1 MKKRLLF
8 IQFAGDYRETVKRF
22 SEGGDETYYA
32 QKYSVD
38 VVAEAGNL
46 VAEVATLC
54 CLTEEYYDEV
64 LENGVRSIGAGFKD
78 KIHTPRLIQLI
89 ERYQPTHIVLRAP
102 LRGVIRWSIQHKLKI
117 LLTLADSFGL
127 PKLKLPRL
135 KTMFQNYQ
143 LSQLLNHKQVDWVGN
158 HGVTASKSLS
168 QIGVDPKKIIP
179 WDWPHLVSPN
189 LFPVKNLP
197 LSQRVW
203 TLAYVGAIQLN
214 KGFGDIL
221 TAISTLKHRG
231 FPVQLKAAGGGDID
245 RFIQKSHEL
254 DISECVSFL
263 GSVPNGEVIALMRDA
278 DIVLVPSHHEYPE
291 GFPMTIY
298 EALCARTPLV
308 VSDHPMFLDTL
319 MHEVNALIFPAG
331 SAIALSKSI
340 ETLLSSPEL
349 YARLSEASYETW
361 QRLQLTAKWGDIV
374 YYWLRDT
381 ETDRQWLRSCSLASQ
396 REAQ

>member
-221 TAISTLKHRG
+221 TAISVLKHKG
-231 FPVQLKAAGGGDID
+231 IPVQLKAAGGGDID
-245 RFIQKSHEL
+245 RFIQKNHEL
-254 DISECVSFL
+254 DISGCVSFL